1 MLPYMFLITAFLS
14 LSGLPLSNA
23 DTSAHW
29 GYPDYSEN
37 EEFPKWGGTCDTGTR
52 QSPINLSLRSA
63 IKGVYEKLEGDNH
76 DKSITELSM
85 VNTGHSVQLSD
96 FDVDIEL
103 EGGPLKDEYVL
114 EQIHFH
120 WWSEHT
126 IENVRYPFEMH
137 MVHRNKKYPNM
148 TVATL
153 NKDGLVVVGVLY
165 HASLERNRV
174 VDDILSDF
182 VPIMSYEQINNP
194 IKIKTNFKIS
204 DLVPAIPSYI
214 TYEGSLTT
222 PGCNEAVTWI
232 VLAETFPIGIDQVE
246 AFKSLEC
253 ERGKTLANN
262 YRVIQKTNDRAVII
276 VTNEFRKDS
285 GNGSASLEST
295 GSLYA
300 MLVIAGI
307 LLKYFN

>member
-1 MLPYMFLITAFLS
+1 MLSYLLIITAFLS
-14 LSGLPLSNA
+14 LIGLPLSDA
-23 DTSAHW
+23 EAEVHW
-29 GYPDYSEN
+29 GYPDYNEN
-37 EEFPKWGGTCDTGTR
+37 EEFPKWGGICDTGTR
-52 QSPINLSLRSA
+52 QSPINLSLRGA
-63 IKGVYEKLEGDNH
+63 IKGVYEKLEGDNY
-76 DKSITELSM
+76 DKTITEASM
-85 VNTGHSVQLSD
+85 VNTGHSVQLSG
-96 FDVDIEL
+96 FDVELEL
-103 EGGPLKDEYVL
+103 EGGPLKDDYVL

-137 MVHRNKKYPNM
+137 MVHRNTKYPNM

-153 NKDGLVVVGVLY
+153 NKDGLVVMGVLY

-174 VDDILSDF
+174 VDDVLADF
-182 VPIMSYEQINNP
+182 VPIMSYDQINNP
-194 IKIKTNFKIS
+194 IQIKTNFKIT
-204 DLVPAIPSYI
+204 DLVPSITSYI

-222 PGCNEAVTWI
+222 PSCNEAVTWI

-246 AFKSLEC
+246 AFKSLEY

-276 VTNEFRKDS
+276 VENETKRVS
-285 GNGSASLEST
+285 GNGSASLTSST
-295 GSLYA
+295 ASL
-300 MLVIAGI
+300 LTILIAGL